1 MKNHLFVEI
10 ETKIKNRID
19 TAKRAMQAAQA
30 AANEESKS
38 SVGDKYETG
47 RAMAQI
53 DRDMYARQLAEAQ
66 NDLALAENAK
76 NATNTEQVGKGSL
89 VETTIGY
96 FLIAVSIGKVM
107 YNNTAIMV
115 VSPESPIGELL
126 LRKKKN
132 EKVVFRGKTI
142 EILDIC

>member
-10 ETKIKNRID
+10 EIKIKNRID

-53 DRDMYARQLAEAQ
+53 DRDMYARQLEEAQ
-66 NDLALAENAK
+66 NDLVLAENAK

-132 EKVVFRGKTI
+132 EKIVFRGKTI

>member
-10 ETKIKNRID
+10 EIKIKNRID

-53 DRDMYARQLAEAQ
+53 DRDMYARQLEEAQ
-66 NDLALAENAK
+66 NDLTLAENAK

-89 VETTIGY
+89 VETTMGY

-107 YNNTAIMV
+107 YNNTVIMV

-132 EKVVFRGKTI
+132 EKIVFRGKTI